1 MNRSLNTARF
11 ASIEVHFKY
20 KNHLPIEAYNG
31 PVISVLAHRAKTD
44 TFYGA

>member
-1 MNRSLNTARF
+1 MNRTLNTTRF

-31 PVISVLAHRAKTD
+31 PVISALAMK
-44 TFYGA
+44 GEIQ